1 MAPTQ
6 LGGSE
11 IYEDGEPVSEQLDRN
26 ESITVPNGETWVVTI
41 TLSQNNS
48 NNFSD
53 TKVRINGTTVTAR
66 NTGVA
71 PENWS
76 FQTVLKSGDTVS
88 LPKSARGQIG
98 GWAL

>member
-1 MAPTQ
+1 MPPTQ

-11 IYEDGEPVSEQLDRN
+11 IYEDGEPVSEQLGDD

-41 TLSQNNS
+41 TLSQNKPD
-48 NNFSD
+48 NFSK
-53 TKVRINGTTVTAR
+53 TRVKINGTTVTAR

-88 LPKSARGQIG
+88 TSGNVRSQIG